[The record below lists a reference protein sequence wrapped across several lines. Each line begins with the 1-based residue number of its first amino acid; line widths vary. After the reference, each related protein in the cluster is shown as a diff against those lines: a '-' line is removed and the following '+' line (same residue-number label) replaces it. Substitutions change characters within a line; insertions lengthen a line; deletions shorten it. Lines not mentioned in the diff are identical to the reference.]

1 MPKGC
6 PRYPQEEP
14 NGAQECFPG
23 APETCQGGSRNAH
36 RAPKAAKRTP
46 SAAKRG
52 PSAAQGRPWGPKIF
66 EKRPPGPNRWKSDS
80 NGFPKEGIFGK
91 NLENQPKSLCG
102 RKSEVLRL
110 RFPTVENVRTSPDIV
125 WVTSRG
131 LQLPYRNKYAKKQFP
146 RKLQTSCI
154 LSLISCLGSIVGI
167 MLKHRSAKQFWISTT
182 SGRIR

>member
-52 PSAAQGRPWGPKIF
+52 PSAAQGRPRGPKIF

-80 NGFPKEGIFGK
+80 NGSPKEGTFEK
-91 NLENQPKSLCG
+91 KLENQPKSLYC
-102 RKSEVLRL
+102 RQLFFVTMVIAQ
-110 RFPTVENVRTSPDIV
+110 RFSDFFRTAPN
-125 WVTSRG
+125 G
-131 LQLPYRNKYAKKQFP
+131 LLCFGVQKERP
-146 RKLQTSCI
+146 I
-154 LSLISCLGSIVGI
+154 
-167 MLKHRSAKQFWISTT
+167 RSV
-182 SGRIR
+182 SGRRRKGGGEGIY